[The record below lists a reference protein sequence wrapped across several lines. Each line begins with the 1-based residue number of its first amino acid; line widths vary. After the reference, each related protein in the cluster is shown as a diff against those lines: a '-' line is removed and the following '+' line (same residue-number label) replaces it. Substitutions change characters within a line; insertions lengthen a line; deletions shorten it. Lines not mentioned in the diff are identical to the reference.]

1 LSFATAKIVG
11 ETVEPSLMAKG
22 VRLRRIMCHPAEAQR
37 EAFEPVAGMIP
48 EAFLDQ
54 IRIGRPAQL
63 PVSSTCICGL

>member
-1 LSFATAKIVG
+1 
-11 ETVEPSLMAKG
+11 MAKG